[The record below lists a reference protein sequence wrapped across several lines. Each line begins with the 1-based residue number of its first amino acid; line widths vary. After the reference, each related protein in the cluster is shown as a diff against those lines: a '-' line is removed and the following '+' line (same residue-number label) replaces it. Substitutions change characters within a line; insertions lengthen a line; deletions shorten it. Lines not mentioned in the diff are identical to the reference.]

1 MGGIN
6 VGRWILGGLLAGV
19 IFNLFEF
26 VGQMML
32 HDRWAAAMEAR
43 NLPTEGGMA
52 IYMLMGFIAGLVV
65 VWFYAAARTRFGP
78 GPGTAVK
85 VAVFY
90 WIGGYFMAMLAYCA
104 MGLFPGNLLVPWG
117 AVSLVE
123 TIVAAVAGAWLYQE
137 QPVAPA

>member
-1 MGGIN
+1 MAGIN

-26 VGQMML
+26 AGSMMF
-32 HDRWAAAMEAR
+32 REKWEAAAAAH
-43 NLPTEGGMA
+43 NLPAEGSP
-52 IYMLMGFIAGLVV
+52 IYILMGFIAGLVV

-78 GPGTAVK
+78 GPGTAFK

-104 MGLFPGNLLVPWG
+104 MGLFPSSLLVPWG
-117 AVSLVE
+117 VVSLIE
-123 TIVAAVAGAWLYQE
+123 TIVATIAGAWLYRE
-137 QPVAPA
+137 EPVASA

>member
-26 VGQMML
+26 ASGMML
-32 HDRWAAAMEAR
+32 HEKWEAAAAAH
-43 NLPTEGGMA
+43 NLPTEGSLV
-52 IYMLMGFIAGLVV
+52 YVLMGFIGGLVA

-85 VAVFY
+85 VGVVY
-90 WIGGYFMAMLAYCA
+90 WIGGYFMATLSYCA
-104 MGLFPGNLLVPWG
+104 MGLFPADLLVPWG
-117 AVSLVE
+117 IISLIE
-123 TIVAAVAGAWLYQE
+123 TIVATVAGAWLYRE
-137 QPVAPA
+137 APVATA

>member
-26 VGQMML
+26 AGNMMF
-32 HDRWAAAMEAR
+32 REKWEAAAAAH
-43 NLPTEGGMA
+43 NLPTEGSPV
-52 IYMLMGFIAGLVV
+52 YVLMGFIGGLVA

-85 VAVFY
+85 VAIVY
-90 WIGGYFMAMLAYCA
+90 WVGGYFMATLAYCA
-104 MGLFPGNLLVPWG
+104 MGLFPAGLLVPWG
-117 AVSLVE
+117 IISLIEVV
-123 TIVAAVAGAWLYQE
+123 VATVAGAWLYRE
-137 QPVAPA
+137 APVATA

>member
-26 VGQMML
+26 AGSMMF
-32 HDRWAAAMEAR
+32 REKWEAAAAAH
-43 NLPTEGGMA
+43 NLPTEGSPL
-52 IYMLMGFIAGLVV
+52 YVLMGFIAGLVA

-85 VAVFY
+85 VAVVY

-104 MGLFPGNLLVPWG
+104 MGLFPAGLLVPWG
-117 AVSLVE
+117 IISLIE
-123 TIVAAVAGAWLYQE
+123 TIVATVAGAWLYRE
-137 QPVAPA
+137 APVATA